1 VDAAL
6 ADAAAGR
13 PVGTTERAA
22 RPSAAAA
29 GRDGIAATGTD
40 AGAAAGSVAAG
51 VRAHG

>member
-13 PVGTTERAA
+13 PVGATDAAA
-22 RPSAAAA
+22 RPSPPAD
-29 GRDGIAATGTD
+29 GHDGIAATGTD